1 MVSLFPKRTRVLLE
15 KERLMQQ
22 YHAFAKKAIV
32 EKEFRQIDHYFGSLQ
47 EMNERLQAFLM
58 SYLGEESI
66 ADE

>member
-1 MVSLFPKRTRVLLE
+1 MLLE

-22 YHAFAKKAIV
+22 YHALRLKGNRR
-32 EKEFRQIDHYFGSLQ
+32 KEFRQIDHYFGSLQ

>member
-1 MVSLFPKRTRVLLE
+1 EQDVLLE

-22 YHAFAKKAIV
+22 YHALRIKKAIV